1 MSPTPRILVFGGSLR
16 RDSYNHKLAS
26 LAAQAA
32 KEAGAEV
39 TLIRLRDFP
48 MPVYDQEIEDTT
60 GLPEE
65 AKRLKKLFAAH
76 DGFLIASPEYNSGIS
91 SSLKNAIDWVSRQET
106 DDEPALAAFQ
116 GKAAALMAAS
126 PGALGGLR
134 GLVQVRAIL
143 GNIGVLV
150 LPGQLALPK
159 AHEAF
164 DGDGAL
170 KDAKQS
176 AAVKKL
182 ASDLTQ
188 FLKKQLA

>member
-1 MSPTPRILVFGGSLR
+1 MSQTPRILVFGGSLR

-32 KEAGAEV
+32 KDAGAEV

-48 MPVYDQEIEDTT
+48 MPVYDQEIEDET

-65 AKRLKKLFAAH
+65 AKRLKKLFTSH

-91 SSLKNAIDWVSRQET
+91 ASLKNALDWVSRQET
-106 DDEPALAAFQ
+106 DDEPALIAFQ

-134 GLVQVRAIL
+134 GLVQVRTIL

-150 LPGQLALPK
+150 LPGQVALPK

-164 DGDGAL
+164 GEDGTL

-176 AAVKKL
+176 AAVKKV
-182 ASDLTQ
+182 ASELTQ